1 MIRAESCQFGKNL
14 YMYPGERSADTLKQT
29 ELPLSFNDRVK
40 TKDVM
45 RSSVPANGESGLKT
59 SDALKEEEYIRY
71 LESFFPG
78 RSISVADLSG
88 KDSIK
93 DYALSH
99 KGSFQIVISRETL
112 ERMQKDPEFEKK
124 CMEAL
129 KSARQEQAGKLGKLP
144 SQGKHLLGCGLVL
157 DKDGEVTQWVLSQK
171 DIQPKPVSNS
181 SGIRNV
187 GKEDG
192 SYFRIR
198 TEKGTMT
205 IEKKKLRYVPAKDLV
220 KIARAGNRQAV
231 RRTIS
236 GIQAQIN
243 QLKSG
248 SGDRRTKAVLVKQAE
263 QVLLKAKLKDKLLK
277 KEEIL
282 QLQQKKAAKK
292 AEYEKT
298 LRLKLLL
305 KKKREGRK
313 VREYGQIRDYY
324 ETPQERRLEK
334 ELEKYENSVE
344 TDTTCQDQSYGSYG
358 AAAGMGPSAGGADIS
373 MAGGILDITV

>member
-1 MIRAESCQFGKNL
+1 M
-14 YMYPGERSADTLKQT
+14 
-29 ELPLSFNDRVK
+29 
-40 TKDVM
+40 
-45 RSSVPANGESGLKT
+45 
-59 SDALKEEEYIRY
+59 
-71 LESFFPG
+71 
-78 RSISVADLSG
+78 
-88 KDSIK
+88 
-93 DYALSH
+93 
-99 KGSFQIVISRETL
+99 
-112 ERMQKDPEFEKK
+112 
-124 CMEAL
+124 
-129 KSARQEQAGKLGKLP
+129 
-144 SQGKHLLGCGLVL
+144 
-157 DKDGEVTQWVLSQK
+157 
-171 DIQPKPVSNS
+171 
-181 SGIRNV
+181 

-292 AEYEKT
+292 AEYEKS